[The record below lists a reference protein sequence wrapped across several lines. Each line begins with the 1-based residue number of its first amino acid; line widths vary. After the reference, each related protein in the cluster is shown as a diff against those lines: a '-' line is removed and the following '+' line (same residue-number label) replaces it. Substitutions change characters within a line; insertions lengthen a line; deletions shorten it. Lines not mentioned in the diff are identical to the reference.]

1 MAGNA
6 RGVGA
11 SVGKSVSELML
22 PLPLALQ
29 YRASH
34 YMLLLLLNLVKQK
47 ISLIGVTNSIIIFC
61 RNIIINHSVNIE
73 DLNYPI
79 MIQNWNEKVYPNHP
93 YSSSVIRNLKWCDHN
108 LPNFSHQSETCSVS
122 LVLRWEAVN
131 GSIVFSQYFVDTF
144 HYCRIFFLSWWF
156 TAY

>member
-79 MIQNWNEKVYPNHP
+79 MIQN
-93 YSSSVIRNLKWCDHN
+93 
-108 LPNFSHQSETCSVS
+108 
-122 LVLRWEAVN
+122 
-131 GSIVFSQYFVDTF
+131 
-144 HYCRIFFLSWWF
+144 
-156 TAY
+156 